1 MKEAIVFPTPEEDEI
16 PMWTLARAMN
26 CGWMFRI
33 PVYDR
38 KGNGYIYDSDYIT
51 ADEAQ
56 KEVETQ
62 RRTDA
67 RQDVLEENITAKR
80 KGAGRRSLLRG
91 SGGGIGFYNEY
102 NR

>member
-1 MKEAIVFPTPEEDEI
+1 MMSLIADQNNKEGKVYGQEYKEIIMSLPSRPAAQPPPRVEEKEAEMET
-16 PMWTLARAMN
+16 
-26 CGWMFRI
+26 
-33 PVYDR
+33 
-38 KGNGYIYDSDYIT
+38 
-51 ADEAQ
+51 EAQ

>member
-1 MKEAIVFPTPEEDEI
+1 MMSLIADQSNQRGKVYGQECKGDTMCLGGSPKPPPPTKEEKEE
-16 PMWTLARAMN
+16 AME
-26 CGWMFRI
+26 R
-33 PVYDR
+33 
-38 KGNGYIYDSDYIT
+38 
-51 ADEAQ
+51 EAQ
-56 KEVETQ
+56 KDIETTK
-62 RRTDA
+62 RADA

>member
-1 MKEAIVFPTPEEDEI
+1 MMSLIADQNNKEGKVYGRECKEIIMCLPSRPAAPPPPTVEEKEADLE
-16 PMWTLARAMN
+16 R
-26 CGWMFRI
+26 
-33 PVYDR
+33 
-38 KGNGYIYDSDYIT
+38 
-51 ADEAQ
+51 EAQ
-56 KEVETQ
+56 KEIETTK
-62 RRTDA
+62 RTDA